1 MQEKNIKI
9 DINQNISL
17 KKIGENISFLMK
29 QHGVD
34 TQRLSNDTGIGIAT
48 IKNLKR
54 GVGNPTISTLSSIAD
69 FFHVTVGMITDAYI
83 FQLSES
89 SCSNV
94 LTIPLLKYSEIENY
108 IFNSFIPAD
117 KYTAEVDDPSDDS
130 IFSFE
135 INNNA
140 FSPEIEKSSICIVS
154 LNEKSND
161 GDIVLLKVK
170 DYPILLRRVFFGAQG
185 VMFFNISLETES
197 SPIQYKNYNIIG
209 VLLKIIKRLK

>member
-9 DINQNISL
+9 DVNQNISL
-17 KKIGENISFLMK
+17 KKIGDNISFLMK
-29 QHGVD
+29 KHGVD
-34 TQRLSNDTGIGIAT
+34 TQRLSSDTGIGVAT
-48 IKNLKR
+48 IKNLRR
-54 GVGNPTISTLSSIAD
+54 GIGNPTISTLSSIAD

-83 FQLSES
+83 FQLSEL

-94 LTIPLLKYSEIENY
+94 LTIPLLKYSEIEDY
-108 IFNSFIPAD
+108 ILNSFIPTA
-117 KYTAEVDDPSDDS
+117 KYTTEVDDPKDDS

-161 GDIVLLKVK
+161 GDIVLVKVK
-170 DYPILLRRVFFGAQG
+170 DYPILLRRVYFGAQG
-185 VMFFNISLETES
+185 IMFLNISLETDS
-197 SPIQYKNYNIIG
+197 SPVQYKNHNIIG
-209 VLLKIIKRLK
+209 VLLKIVKRLK